1 MSQGFSFFENHD
13 KVCEALNCF
22 DKATNKVAIEVG
34 SRGSIVLFLCDS
46 CKPKVVVTKPDINHS
61 KLETQNHDKL

>member
-1 MSQGFSFFENHD
+1 MIQGISSFENHD
-13 KVCEALNCF
+13 KMCEALHCF

-46 CKPKVVVTKPDINHS
+46 CKPKIVVNKYDFNHS
-61 KLETQNHDKL
+61 KLEGLDKK